1 MSGIWA
7 YPVGGVAEKISMG
20 SLTSIGYTI
29 PYSPG
34 TLVSFAVLDSTGK
47 SAGTSYLYT
56 IQPSNNT
63 ACLSASKAT
72 TPALSM
78 YVNATSLEA
87 CGQLGVG
94 FQGGTEPY
102 SLSIS
107 AINTYLDATISL
119 GSGNAGYVFV
129 NTLPIGTRFT
139 ITGQDSAGN
148 LAITSQIIA
157 SVGTNMTACN
167 QVSTPQKD
175 AILGVNT
182 SGVSGGKASGG
193 SSTAAIIG
201 ATVGCVIAAILIGA
215 LVYVFL
221 KKRRRRQ
228 DRRISGVSIEPFKD
242 DYANQAHGTSSPS
255 NPSMTASSPVRPG
268 FSDLHYQSHS
278 QSPSLSQRQ
287 PVMSERY
294 SPSWTAPY
302 FADFGANESLPLSPA
317 TAYGGGLSAGMIQA
331 DQDYSD
337 ETHGTRPAFYIM
349 NPDEGRPQTPTTEQ
363 PSSPRR
369 PLPTAPNNEV
379 SSAPQQD
386 AGAALAAKTG
396 SMHPRPDPELV
407 QHTDAGPAGPSGSQ
421 QETLEVPPPYIRR
434 YL

>member
-1 MSGIWA
+1 
-7 YPVGGVAEKISMG
+7 
-20 SLTSIGYTI
+20 
-29 PYSPG
+29 
-34 TLVSFAVLDSTGK
+34 
-47 SAGTSYLYT
+47 
-56 IQPSNNT
+56 
-63 ACLSASKAT
+63 
-72 TPALSM
+72 
-78 YVNATSLEA
+78 
-87 CGQLGVG
+87 
-94 FQGGTEPY
+94 
-102 SLSIS
+102 
-107 AINTYLDATISL
+107 
-119 GSGNAGYVFV
+119 
-129 NTLPIGTRFT
+129 
-139 ITGQDSAGN
+139 
-148 LAITSQIIA
+148 
-157 SVGTNMTACN
+157 
-167 QVSTPQKD
+167 
-175 AILGVNT
+175 
-182 SGVSGGKASGG
+182 
-193 SSTAAIIG
+193 
-201 ATVGCVIAAILIGA
+201 
-215 LVYVFL
+215 
-221 KKRRRRQ
+221 
-228 DRRISGVSIEPFKD
+228 
-242 DYANQAHGTSSPS
+242 
-255 NPSMTASSPVRPG
+255 
-268 FSDLHYQSHS
+268 
-278 QSPSLSQRQ
+278 
-287 PVMSERY
+287 MSERY